1 MRRYQSKLDVEET
14 EEGIKYIK
22 DQFQQALAANLNLL
36 RVSAPL
42 FVPNRLGLQDDLS
55 GVERA
60 IYFDVRSGEEA
71 VVNQSLAKW
80 KRMAL
85 GKYKLKR
92 YQGLYTDMNAI
103 RRDEIISPLH
113 SYYVDQWDWE
123 MVIERDERTE
133 EKLEEVVMK
142 IYAAFK
148 QTEAAVLAKYPVFSK
163 KLPEK
168 ITFIRTQEL
177 EDQYPDLKPSEREY
191 QAVKKYGAVF
201 LKQIGKRLKSGE
213 IHDSRAPDYDDWE
226 LNGDILFYDA
236 NADRCVELSSMGIRV
251 DEVSMEKQLRESG
264 CESRKQFEY
273 HQKVLNGEYPLTIG
287 GGIGQSRICMFFLE
301 KQHVGE
307 VQCSIWP
314 EHVRQECL
322 KNNILLL

>member
-1 MRRYQSKLDVEET
+1 MQRYQSKLDIEET
-14 EEGIKYIK
+14 EEGIEYIK

-42 FVPNRLGLQDDLS
+42 FVPNRLGLQDDLT

-71 VVNQSLAKW
+71 VINQSLAKW

-103 RRDEIISPLH
+103 RRDEVISPLH

-133 EKLEEVVMK
+133 EKLEEVVEK

-148 QTEAAVLAKYPVFSK
+148 QTEAAVLAKYPIFSK

-177 EDQYPDLKPSEREY
+177 EDQYPDLKPNEREY
-191 QAVKKYGAVF
+191 QAVKKYTAVF

-314 EHVRQECL
+314 EYVRQECL
-322 KNNILLL
+322 KNNVSLL